1 MTPSASE
8 FSERPQYKPSSLN
21 KPPKQWI
28 PILLIALLAAS
39 WIYFFSRD
47 ASSRNETNT
56 LQQQLLRS
64 DSGKATLEGDY
75 RQTLQRIDELT
86 VMNTGMDSI
95 VRSRN
100 KEIEIMKDRIRV
112 ILGKEKS
119 NAEELAEA
127 KRLIN
132 ALNEKINGYIDT
144 VMSIR
149 LQNTLLRSEKDI
161 IATQKEMLQQR
172 YEANRIAKEKVEEKL
187 DIASTL
193 VASQITL
200 TTVHEKNSGKE
211 KETATAK
218 RTHLLRCRFDV
229 YNRVNEAGKQ
239 ALYII
244 VTDPFGQVVSDPAT
258 GSVRFTT
265 RREGERVYTLKTE
278 VDFTAGEV
286 ANVAAEWKPE
296 KKFAPGLYII
306 EIYHNG
312 FRIGE
317 VEKTL
322 R

>member
-1 MTPSASE
+1 
-8 FSERPQYKPSSLN
+8 
-21 KPPKQWI
+21 
-28 PILLIALLAAS
+28 
-39 WIYFFSRD
+39 
-47 ASSRNETNT
+47 
-56 LQQQLLRS
+56 
-64 DSGKATLEGDY
+64 
-75 RQTLQRIDELT
+75 
-86 VMNTGMDSI
+86 
-95 VRSRN
+95 
-100 KEIEIMKDRIRV
+100 
-112 ILGKEKS
+112 
-119 NAEELAEA
+119 
-127 KRLIN
+127 
-132 ALNEKINGYIDT
+132 
-144 VMSIR
+144 
-149 LQNTLLRSEKDI
+149 
-161 IATQKEMLQQR
+161 
-172 YEANRIAKEKVEEKL
+172 
-187 DIASTL
+187 
-193 VASQITL
+193 
-200 TTVHEKNSGKE
+200 
-211 KETATAK
+211 K